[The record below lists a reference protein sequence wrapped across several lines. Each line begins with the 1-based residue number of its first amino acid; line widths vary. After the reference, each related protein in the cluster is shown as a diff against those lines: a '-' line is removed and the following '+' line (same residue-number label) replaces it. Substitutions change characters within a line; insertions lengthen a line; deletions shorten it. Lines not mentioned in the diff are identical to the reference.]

1 MDFLKDY
8 NIIRRKVKHIRININ
23 RDKNVKIIIP
33 MKYPLTEL
41 KKVIEKRSE
50 WIKEKQQY
58 FDNMK
63 SRYFKIQ
70 KNEILYLGRKYKFI
84 YDSELNK
91 SVKIDDKNL
100 EIRSGIKLSDRNV
113 LMNWQKAEARRFIL
127 KRLEEINKS
136 GRFKYNRIFVRN
148 QKTKWGNCSSK
159 KNLSFN
165 WRLIMTPLFVVDY
178 LIFHE
183 LIHLE
188 VMNHSKE
195 YWLRLSL
202 AYPEYKEANQ
212 WLKKFGGGLFFN

>member
-1 MDFLKDY
+1 MDFLKEY

-33 MKYPLTEL
+33 MKYPKSEL

-50 WIKEKQQY
+50 WIKEKQRY

-63 SRYFKIQ
+63 SGYYKME
-70 KNEILYLGRKYKFI
+70 KNEILYLGRKYKYI
-84 YDSELNK
+84 YKQELGNA
-91 SVKIDDKNL
+91 VRIDDKKL
-100 EIRSGIKLSDRNV
+100 EIYSGLIFSDKNV
-113 LMNWQKAEARRFIL
+113 LVSWQKAEAKNFIL
-127 KRLEEINKS
+127 ERLQEINKS
-136 GRFKYNRIFVRN
+136 GRFKYNRIFIRN

-165 WRLIMTPLFVVDY
+165 WRLIMTPLFVIDY

-188 VMNHSKE
+188 IMNHSKE
-195 YWLRLSL
+195 YWLRMSMV
-202 AYPEYKEANQ
+202 YPDYKEANK
-212 WLKKFGGGLFFN
+212 WLKQYGGGLFY

>member
-1 MDFLKDY
+1 MDFLKEY

-33 MKYPLTEL
+33 MKYPISEL
-41 KKVIEKRSE
+41 YKIIEKRSE
-50 WIKEKQQY
+50 WIKEKQRY

-63 SRYFKIQ
+63 SGYFKME

-84 YDSELNK
+84 YKQELGK
-91 SVKIDDKNL
+91 AVRIDDKKL
-100 EIRSGIKLSDRNV
+100 EISSGLKFSDKNV
-113 LMNWQKAEARRFIL
+113 LVSWQKTEAKNFIL
-127 KRLEEINKS
+127 KRLQEINKS
-136 GRFKYNRIFVRN
+136 GRFKYNRIFIRN

-165 WRLIMTPLFVVDY
+165 WRLLMTPLFVIDY

-202 AYPEYKEANQ
+202 IYPDYKEANK
-212 WLKKFGGGLFFN
+212 WLKQYGGGLFY

>member
-1 MDFLKDY
+1 MDFLKEY

-33 MKYPLTEL
+33 MKYPISEL
-41 KKVIEKRSE
+41 NKIIEKRSE
-50 WIKEKQQY
+50 WIKEKQRY

-63 SRYFKIQ
+63 SGYFKME

-84 YDSELNK
+84 YKQELGK
-91 SVKIDDKNL
+91 AVRIDGKKL
-100 EIRSGIKLSDRNV
+100 EISSGLKFSDKHV
-113 LMNWQKAEARRFIL
+113 LLGWQKIEAKNFIL
-127 KRLEEINKS
+127 KRLQEINKS
-136 GRFKYNRIFVRN
+136 GRFKYNRVFIRN

-165 WRLIMTPLFVVDY
+165 WRLIMTPLFVIDY

-202 AYPEYKEANQ
+202 VNPDYKEANK
-212 WLKKFGGGLFFN
+212 WLKQYGGGLFY

>member
-1 MDFLKDY
+1 MDFLKEY

-33 MKYPLTEL
+33 MKYPISEL
-41 KKVIEKRSE
+41 NKIIEKRSE
-50 WIKEKQQY
+50 WIKEKQRY

-63 SRYFKIQ
+63 SGYFKME
-70 KNEILYLGRKYKFI
+70 KNEILYLGREYKFI
-84 YDSELNK
+84 YKQELGK
-91 SVKIDDKNL
+91 AIRIDDKKL
-100 EIRSGIKLSDRNV
+100 EISSGLKFSDKNV
-113 LMNWQKAEARRFIL
+113 LLGWQKIEAKNFIL
-127 KRLEEINKS
+127 KRLQEINKS
-136 GRFKYNRIFVRN
+136 GRFKYNMVFIRN

-202 AYPEYKEANQ
+202 VYPEYKEANK
-212 WLKKFGGGLFFN
+212 WLKQYGGGLFY

>member
-1 MDFLKDY
+1 MDFLKEY

-33 MKYPLTEL
+33 MKYPISEL
-41 KKVIEKRSE
+41 NKIIEKRSE
-50 WIKEKQQY
+50 WIKEKQRY

-63 SRYFKIQ
+63 SRYFKME

-84 YDSELNK
+84 YKQELGK
-91 SVKIDDKNL
+91 AVRIDDKKL
-100 EIRSGIKLSDRNV
+100 EISSGLKFSDKNV
-113 LMNWQKAEARRFIL
+113 LVSWQKTEAKNFIL
-127 KRLEEINKS
+127 KRLQEINKS
-136 GRFKYNRIFVRN
+136 GRFKYNRIFIRN

-165 WRLIMTPLFVVDY
+165 WRLIMTPLFVIDY

-202 AYPEYKEANQ
+202 VNPDYKEANK
-212 WLKKFGGGLFFN
+212 WLKQYGGGLFY

>member
-41 KKVIEKRSE
+41 KKVIEKRSG

-63 SRYFKIQ
+63 SRYFKMQ

-84 YDSELNK
+84 YNSEPNN
-91 SVKIDDKNL
+91 SVKIDDKKL
-100 EIRSGIKLSDRNV
+100 EICSGIKLSDSNV
-113 LMNWQKAEARRFIL
+113 LLNWQRAEARRFIL

-165 WRLIMTPLFVVDY
+165 WRLIMTPLFVLDY
-178 LIFHE
+178 LIYHE

-202 AYPEYKEANQ
+202 VYPDYKEANK
-212 WLKKFGGGLFFN
+212 WLKQYGGGLFY